1 MKRQKKSYPEIISAD
16 SPDCSQH
23 AAAVIRGGGIVAF
36 PTETYYGLGV
46 NPFDHKALRRLFEI
60 KERPRSKAILVIID
74 TIEQLNLLVSDFPEP
89 YKALT
94 KKYWPGALTL
104 IFPALPGLSKLL
116 TGNTETIGIRM
127 SSSKTATGICR
138 ACGIPVSATSANIS
152 GKSPSTSVDDVL
164 QYFGSRIDL
173 AVDGGKTVA
182 AHCSTIAAVDG
193 GRVRIVRPGM
203 VTIQT
208 D

>member
-46 NPFDHKALRRLFEI
+46 NPFDHEALRRLFEV
-60 KERPRSKAILVIID
+60 KKRPRSKAILVIID
-74 TIEQLNLLVSDFPEP
+74 TIEQLYLLVSDFPEP
-89 YKALT
+89 FRALT
-94 KKYWPGALTL
+94 KQYWPGPLTL

-116 TGNTETIGIRM
+116 TGDTQTVGIRM

-138 ACGIPVSATSANIS
+138 ACGFPVSATSANIS
-152 GKSPSTSVDDVL
+152 GTSPSTCVDDIL
-164 QYFGSRIDL
+164 QYFGSRVDL
-173 AVDGGKTVA
+173 VIDGGKTA
-182 AHCSTIAAVDG
+182 AAQCSTIAAVED
-193 GRVRIVRPGM
+193 GRVRIIRPGM
-203 VTIQT
+203 VTIQPG
-208 D
+208 